1 MFMEENIRNEIEKLK
16 EMIGNKEKIEVIKEQ
31 KEKLNKMLKE
41 YLDNEK

>member
-1 MFMEENIRNEIEKLK
+1 MEENIRNEIEKLK